1 MNKKP
6 IGVFDSGLGGLTCV
20 KELMR
25 LLPHEDIVYFGDTG
39 RVPYGGRGREIITQY
54 TRQDANFLL
63 SQDVKLIIAACGT
76 ASSVVPDLGSYLPVP
91 FTGVVAPTCAA
102 AAAATHNGKIGIIGT
117 SATIKSNSYRRELEK
132 LLPGVNLIE
141 QACPLF
147 VPLVENGFLNP
158 DDDIPR
164 LVAERY
170 LTDLR
175 TAGLDTLILGC
186 THYPLLSRVLTRVMG
201 ENVTLINSGR
211 ETAVYAAR
219 LLQEEGMLN
228 DQKQEGT
235 ARFFVSDSTEGF
247 EQIAAL
253 FLGQDMK
260 GSVSRIEIQQF

>member
-20 KELMR
+20 KEMKR

-39 RVPYGGRGREIITQY
+39 RVPYGGRSREIITEY

-76 ASSVVPDLGSYLPVP
+76 ASSVVPDLGARLPVP
-91 FTGVVAPTCAA
+91 YTGVVAPTSLA
-102 AAAATHNGKIGIIGT
+102 AAAATRNGKIGIIGT
-117 SATIKSNSYRRELEK
+117 SATIKSGSYRRELEQIR
-132 LLPGVNLIE
+132 PGVTLYE
-141 QACPLF
+141 TECPLF
-147 VPLVENGFLNP
+147 VPLAENGFLDP
-158 DDDIPR
+158 EDDIPR

-170 LTDLR
+170 LTGLR
-175 TAGLDTLILGC
+175 AAGVDTLILGC
-186 THYPLLSRVLTRVMG
+186 THYPLLTRVISRVMG
-201 ENVTLINSGR
+201 EQVTLVNSGK
-211 ETAVYAAR
+211 ETAVHAAR
-219 LLQEEGMLN
+219 LLQENGMLN
-228 DQKQEGT
+228 HREEEGA

-247 EQIAAL
+247 ESIAAR